1 MKKINIAELLKNC
14 PPDME
19 LDCTVYDNVYFDKIA
34 DENSIYKIECYT
46 IFNNVK
52 SSVRF
57 SRFGTIG
64 PVKNAKCVIFPKGKT
79 TWEGFIP
86 PHNFKDGDIVATENG
101 DIIGITIGG
110 EINKF
115 IPTYCIIIKPDNK
128 FEAYIDTKETWLFNR
143 LATEEEKKKLFD
155 AIRENGYKWNSETK
169 TLEKLVKPK
178 FKVGDRVKKNKD
190 YISGIVTDIYKD
202 SFKVSYTSGCCSYVQ
217 FYYQDEWELV
227 SNKFDIS
234 TLVPFESK
242 VLVRDCETQIWKPA
256 IYGGY
261 IEERDRHKYVIVGGI
276 SFEYLIPY
284 ENNEHLRCKTDNCKP
299 YYKTWEK

>member
-1 MKKINIAELLKNC
+1 MEKINIAELLKNC
-14 PPDME
+14 PQGMKMYSPIFGD
-19 LDCTVYDNVYFDKIA
+19 VYLNKIRPHLAIVVTIDKK
-34 DENSIYKIECYT
+34 DSDVKEEFLYDGRYSTNGECML
-46 IFNNVK
+46 
-52 SSVRF
+52 
-57 SRFGTIG
+57 
-64 PVKNAKCVIFPKGKT
+64 FPSKDRT
-79 TWEGFIP
+79 TWKGFIP
-86 PHNFKDGDIVATENG
+86 PYNFKDGDIVATENG

-128 FEAYIDTKETWLFNR
+128 FKAYIDTKETWLFNR

-202 SFKVSYTSGCCSYVQ
+202 SFKVSYISGCCSYVQ

-284 ENNEHLRCKTDNCKP
+284 KNNEHLRCKTDNCKP